1 MSNTESQ
8 KKGSSSEDKDQVNP
22 KNATE
27 NKSVIEHIE
36 KPGWNNTCNWGWWR
50 ISNKKIPWTSKEKK
64 ENTTTFKKIRF
75 EAIPEEAQNNWEVPD
90 KMTEYAKKYFE
101 KYVNDKELKNSMT
114 LNSPAPRN
122 LQKANTMDEY
132 FVKLLEHQKKTKEI
146 ALDNTFKKQFK
157 NNNDY
162 RSPK

>member
-1 MSNTESQ
+1 M
-8 KKGSSSEDKDQVNP
+8 K
-22 KNATE
+22 
-27 NKSVIEHIE
+27 
-36 KPGWNNTCNWGWWR
+36 
-50 ISNKKIPWTSKEKK
+50 
-64 ENTTTFKKIRF
+64 
-75 EAIPEEAQNNWEVPD
+75 
-90 KMTEYAKKYFE
+90 EYANKYFE

-114 LNSPAPRN
+114 LNSSAPRN
-122 LQKANTMDEY
+122 LQKANTVDEY